1 LKSKIELINKETLMS
16 RTLKDYLALAYKGA
30 AMGMANTMP
39 GVSGATIAYI
49 MGIYDELISSIEALS
64 FENIKGLFRK
74 GIISYWKSINGS
86 FLLFLLIGLFISIF
100 ILAKVIN
107 YLLIKFPI
115 PVWAFFFG
123 LIVSSAIYL
132 ATKNKSWNFKSFI
145 SIFFGVGITV
155 LVSYISPVA
164 NTKDPEYWYVFLSAV
179 ISIFALILPRISGSL
194 LLLIM
199 GQYQFILSAVDNLRM
214 NFLLIFGFGSIFG
227 LITFSN
233 AFSWILRK
241 FYNTTICFLVGV
253 MIGSL
258 NKVWPWKHTLLSHS
272 NQFAQIIPDKQENV
286 LPFSYFE
293 LTAKD
298 PQLLYAILMII
309 AGILTIFLLES
320 SYSKAK
326 TIEVSKSAY

>member
-1 LKSKIELINKETLMS
+1 MS
-16 RTLKDYLALAYKGA
+16 RTLKDYLTLLYKGA
-30 AMGMANTMP
+30 AMGMANIMP

-49 MGIYDELISSIEALS
+49 LDIYDEFISSIKALN

-74 GIISYWKSINGS
+74 GLISYWKSINGS
-86 FLLFLLIGLFISIF
+86 FLMVLLIGLFISIF
-100 ILAKVIN
+100 ILAKLIN
-107 YLLIKFPI
+107 YLLIIFPI

-123 LIVSSAIYL
+123 LIISSAIYL
-132 ATKNKSWNFKSFI
+132 ATKNTSWNFKTI
-145 SIFFGVGITV
+145 VSILFGIGIAV
-155 LVSYISPVA
+155 FVSYISPVA
-164 NTKDPEYWYVFLSAV
+164 YTKDPEYWYVFLSGL

-194 LLLIM
+194 ILLIM

-214 NFLLIFGFGSIFG
+214 NYLLIFGFGSIFG

-233 AFSWILRK
+233 AFSWLLRK
-241 FYNTTICFLVGV
+241 YYNTTICFLVGI

-309 AGILTIFLLES
+309 AGILTIFLIES

-326 TIEVSKSAY
+326 TIEESKPAF

>member
-1 LKSKIELINKETLMS
+1 MS
-16 RTLKDYLALAYKGA
+16 NTLKYYLSLCYKGA
-30 AMGMANTMP
+30 AMGIANIMP

-49 MGIYDELISSIEALS
+49 MGIYDELISSIKSLN
-64 FENIKGLFRK
+64 FGNIKGLFKK
-74 GIISYWKSINGS
+74 GLVNFWNSINGS
-86 FLLFLLIGLFISIF
+86 FLLVLLIGLFVSIF
-100 ILAKVIN
+100 LLAKLIN
-107 YLLIKFPI
+107 YMLIKFPI

-123 LIVSSAIYL
+123 LIISSALYL
-132 ATKNKSWNFKSFI
+132 ATKNSRWSFKNII
-145 SIFFGVGITV
+145 SIFLGVGISV

-164 NTKDPEYWYVFLSAV
+164 NTKDPEYWYVFLSGV
-179 ISIFALILPRISGSL
+179 VSIFALILPRISGSL

-199 GQYQFILSAVDNLRM
+199 GQYQFILSAVDNLRI

-227 LITFSN
+227 LLAFSN
-233 AFSWILRK
+233 TFGWLLK
-241 FYNTTICFLVGV
+241 KYYNTTICFLVGV

-309 AGILTIFLLES
+309 AGILTIYLIES

-326 TIEVSKSAY
+326 TIEESKPAY